1 MHLKGAVILFQKNM
15 PTLEEST
22 RNTEVNILVRMQTC
36 FLKQNKRHKLY
47 IGGGGGSLSG
57 LRKAII
63 KKLESLN
70 VEFAMFTSKFTV
82 STYRKG
88 AE

>member
-47 IGGGGGSLSG
+47 IGGGGGASLD
-57 LRKAII
+57 
-63 KKLESLN
+63 
-70 VEFAMFTSKFTV
+70 
-82 STYRKG
+82 
-88 AE
+88 